1 MKNIIFTYLL
11 FILTFSAGA
20 QSIEELKSTL
30 TSTKNPYIKPETLD
44 GIMISLRKYEDNP
57 LPDQDSLMLEIYRTV
72 SSSYVANNHFK
83 QGYQVFNR
91 YLLYKENMLAKD
103 KSKAINAAMNVVG
116 EQARNDE
123 AEQLNLQYQL
133 SELKAENSSLGKK
146 VVAFK
151 SNFSLILILLSV
163 VFAVILAGY
172 GIRSFSLRSRL
183 HQNRNTMRNIHH
195 LALAGRFEEGV
206 RNALQNSIEN
216 LEIEIGELKRSY
228 KI

>member
-1 MKNIIFTYLL
+1 MKNITYIYFL

-30 TSTKNPYIKPETLD
+30 TSTKNPFIKPESLD
-44 GIMISLRKYEDNP
+44 GIMISLRKYENNP

-72 SSSYVANNHFK
+72 SSAYVANNHFK
-83 QGYQVFNR
+83 QGYQVFNS

-103 KSKAINAAMNVVG
+103 KSKAINTAMNVVG
-116 EQARNDE
+116 ERARNDE
-123 AEQLNLQYQL
+123 TDQLNLQHQL
-133 SELKAENSSLGKK
+133 SELKAENISLGKR

-183 HQNRNTMRNIHH
+183 HQNRSTMKNIHH

-206 RNALQNSIEN
+206 RNALQNSIKN